1 MNVERL
7 DAALEV
13 RPSAWSRAL
22 AAVRRWQA
30 GPVLA
35 AAALL
40 VVVALV
46 ALTQGAAGIPPWT
59 ALGLLVDRLPVVAIE
74 LDVPATWERIVFD
87 VRLPRVVAAGLV
99 GAALSF
105 AGTSY
110 QGVFR
115 NPLADPFLLGVASGA
130 GFGAAI
136 AIISPLPSGAY
147 GFGWVPVFAFAGA
160 LVTVTI
166 VYLTSLSAPGT
177 RSGAVTSGAS
187 QGATLIL
194 AGVALSAVLSAG
206 ISFMLL
212 TGGER
217 TQPILSFIFGG
228 FNTASWE
235 RVWVA
240 LPYMAAG
247 GAVVW
252 VHARVLNVLQLDRE
266 QAAQLGVSVTRST
279 LAVLAAA
286 SLMAAAAVAVAGII
300 GFVGLIV
307 PHACRMIVGWDHRRL
322 LPVAALGGASFL
334 IAADV
339 ASRTLLAPQEIPVGV
354 LTAMLG
360 GPFFLYLLRTRR
372 VDGGR

>member
-1 MNVERL
+1 MW
-7 DAALEV
+7 AK
-13 RPSAWSRAL
+13 L
-22 AAVRRWQA
+22 AASVRI
-30 GPVLA
+30 GPTFG
-35 AAALL
+35 AALL
-40 VVVALV
+40 LVAVALI
-46 ALTQGAAGIPPWT
+46 AITQGAADIPVRT
-59 ALGLLVDRLPVVAIE
+59 TLGLLFDRLPFITIE
-74 LDVPATWERIVFD
+74 QDVPATWDRIVLD
-87 VRLPRVVAAGLV
+87 VRLPRIIAAGLV
-99 GAALSF
+99 GAALAYS
-105 AGTSY
+105 GTSY

-136 AIISPLPSGAY
+136 AIVSPLPSSAY

-160 LVTVTI
+160 IATVSLV
-166 VYLTSLSAPGT
+166 YAAARSAPG
-177 RSGAVTSGAS
+177 S
-187 QGATLIL
+187 QGTTLIL

-217 TQPILSFIFGG
+217 AQPILSFIFGG

-235 RVWVA
+235 RVAAA
-240 LPYMAAG
+240 LPYIVV
-247 GAVVW
+247 GAIVVAL
-252 VHARVLNVLQLDRE
+252 HSRVMNVLQLDRE
-266 QAAQLGVSVTRST
+266 QAAQLGVNVTRST
-279 LAVLAAA
+279 LIILAGA
-286 SLMAAAAVAVAGII
+286 SLMAAAAVSVAGII

-307 PHACRMIVGWDHRRL
+307 PHSARMIVGWDHRRL

-334 IAADV
+334 IAADL

-372 VDGGR
+372 VDGGS